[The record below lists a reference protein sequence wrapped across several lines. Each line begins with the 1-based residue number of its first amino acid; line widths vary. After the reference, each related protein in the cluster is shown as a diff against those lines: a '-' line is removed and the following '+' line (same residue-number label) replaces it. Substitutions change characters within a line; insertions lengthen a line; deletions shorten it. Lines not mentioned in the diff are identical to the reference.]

1 MMPFI
6 VVVLL
11 LLAALGNICE
21 AERLSEQE
29 RVALWYENG
38 NVSWKSN
45 KI

>member
-1 MMPFI
+1 MIMMPFI
-6 VVVLL
+6 VVLL

-38 NVSWKSN
+38 NVSLEK
-45 KI
+45 